1 MIVQKSPRAPHDSIR
16 IAVRPEHL
24 LQAQVIGTIT
34 VVNAQNRVVPPV
46 APGAVTL
53 VLALLKGP
61 DQTRL
66 KIGIVADRAM
76 MHLNLGREADRGALA
91 EQEEKI
97 VPLPLTM
104 IVTAALVLRFAT
116 ARECLEEAAAAE
128 IMTDSP
134 AQERFTAGHHA
145 GS

>member
-1 MIVQKSPRAPHDSIR
+1 MIAQRCPLVLHDSIR
-16 IAVRPEHL
+16 IAVLTGLWPR
-24 LQAQVIGTIT
+24 LQAIATIT
-34 VVNAQNRVVPPV
+34 IVSDPNQVVPPV

-53 VLALLKGP
+53 VLALLTGP
-61 DQTRL
+61 DQTLL

-97 VPLPLTM
+97 VPPPLTM

>member
-1 MIVQKSPRAPHDSIR
+1 MIAQTFRLEPHDSIR
-16 IAVRPEHL
+16 IAVLTEL
-24 LQAQVIGTIT
+24 LLRLQIIVTIIVAT
-34 VVNAQNRVVPPV
+34 ARNRVVPPV

-97 VPLPLTM
+97 VPPPLTM
-104 IVTAALVLRFAT
+104 IVTVALVPRFAT
-116 ARECLEEAAAAE
+116 AQECLEEATAAE